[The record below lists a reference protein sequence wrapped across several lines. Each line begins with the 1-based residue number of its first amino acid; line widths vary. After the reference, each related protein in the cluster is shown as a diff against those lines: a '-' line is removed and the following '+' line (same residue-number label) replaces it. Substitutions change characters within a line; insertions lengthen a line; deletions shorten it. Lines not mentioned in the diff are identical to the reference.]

1 MRFWLLGLL
10 MLTVAACQAPAD
22 RGAVPAGSAAAKDA
36 ALDTKDAPSFFAP
49 ELSDLRFQIAA
60 GLQEACFP
68 HNQLWTE
75 YEGCLRRHIVDAFDD
90 SGLGGQRCADKAK
103 INDFGN
109 CVVNGNAALDVM
121 HRLGATP
128 PTEQSYWSDN
138 KAMNRMLQKATVL
151 GALGHCPGLG
161 TVPAMRAC
169 ADRWLV
175 SRLGIPSDLAGRC
188 PTSPDDP
195 RRGECLYQAISI
207 RYMQDHV
214 ARLTAIST

>member
-10 MLTVAACQAPAD
+10 MLAVAACQAPAG
-22 RGAVPAGSAAAKDA
+22 RQGAPAGAASAKNA
-36 ALDTKDAPSFFAP
+36 ALDTQDAPSFFAS

-68 HNQLWTE
+68 HNQRWTE
-75 YEGCLRRHIVDAFDD
+75 YDGCLREHIIDAFDD
-90 SGLGGQRCADKAK
+90 SGLGEKRCASKAK

-109 CVVNGNAALDVM
+109 CIVNGNAALDVM
-121 HRLGATP
+121 HRLGAAAP
-128 PTEQSYWSDN
+128 SEQSYWSDN
-138 KAMNRMLQKATVL
+138 QAMNRMLQKATVA
-151 GALGHCPGLG
+151 GALDHCPGLD
-161 TVPAMRAC
+161 TVAAVRAC

-175 SRLGIPSDLAGRC
+175 SRLSIPSDLADRC
-188 PTSPDDP
+188 PANPGDP